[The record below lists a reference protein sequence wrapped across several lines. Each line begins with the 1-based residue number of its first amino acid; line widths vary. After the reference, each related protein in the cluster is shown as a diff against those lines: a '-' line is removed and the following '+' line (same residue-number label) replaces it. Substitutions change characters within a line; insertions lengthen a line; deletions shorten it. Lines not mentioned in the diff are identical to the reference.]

1 MKSSTRVLGMALL
14 LTFLLAAFPISAGA
28 RGISNITGTQVE
40 QRHGFDYGRPSVAQS
55 IRGNVPGA
63 TRNAGSPQ
71 QNTPR
76 RSRVRSH
83 SSHKKYASGKTP
95 GRGYNNRS
103 SRKNAKVK
111 PQEDTT
117 VILSETK
124 PAKHVFISKITPAD
138 SSTAKQKDPM
148 QTPKAR
154 RVADFLMMGIA
165 GFSIVAALLY
175 VLTAHRRK

>member
-14 LTFLLAAFPISAGA
+14 LTFLLAAFPISVGA
-28 RGISNITGTQVE
+28 RGISNITGTQAE

-63 TRNAGSPQ
+63 TRSAGSLQ
-71 QNTPR
+71 QNSPR
-76 RSRVRSH
+76 RSRIRTN

-95 GRGYNNRS
+95 RRGYQKS
-103 SRKNAKVK
+103 ARKNAKAK

-117 VILSETK
+117 VILSDTK

-138 SSTAKQKDPM
+138 SSAAAKQKDPM

-154 RVADFLMMGIA
+154 RVADILMMGIA

>member
-71 QNTPR
+71 QNSPR
-76 RSRVRSH
+76 RSRIRSH

-138 SSTAKQKDPM
+138 SGTAKQKDPM